1 MIFFDNVTYTYPF
14 QQRPAVADISLRVRP
29 GEIVLCTGAS
39 GCGKSTLIRLANGLC
54 PHYFRGSTKG
64 RVLLGGRPTSEQG
77 LAELSRQVGTLF
89 QDPEQQFFA
98 LGVEEELVFALEWQ
112 GIDVPAMRKAV
123 QKAVQEFNLA
133 SILHSSIHTLS
144 EGQKQ
149 KTGLASLCM
158 QQPQALILD
167 EPTAN
172 LDPESTTAL
181 ARKLLE
187 LKAKGMAIL
196 VVDHRLYW
204 LEGVADRVLVMEK
217 GRICAEGD
225 FSILHDTA
233 LRQSYGLRSVRVED
247 RRAILADCRESAQPL
262 WAVQGLTFAHRG
274 RAPLYAGATFG
285 LPQGVTAI
293 IGDNGAGKTTLAR
306 LLAGLDVPQE
316 GVISVDG
323 RPRNRDE
330 RLRASGIVLQ
340 NADHQLHMRTVR
352 QELEACLKLA
362 GSSDTARI
370 DSLLASFSLASLAD
384 RHPQSL
390 SGGEKQ
396 RLVIACALA
405 KGPRLLILDEPTSG
419 LDGENMQRLAAA
431 LEAQAA
437 EGRCILLI
445 THDLELLQ
453 GIGHYA
459 LRLPITGCK
468 ADNKT

>member
-1 MIFFDNVTYTYPF
+1 M
-14 QQRPAVADISLRVRP
+14 
-29 GEIVLCTGAS
+29 
-39 GCGKSTLIRLANGLC
+39 
-54 PHYFRGSTKG
+54 
-64 RVLLGGRPTSEQG
+64 
-77 LAELSRQVGTLF
+77 
-89 QDPEQQFFA
+89 
-98 LGVEEELVFALEWQ
+98 
-112 GIDVPAMRKAV
+112 
-123 QKAVQEFNLA
+123 
-133 SILHSSIHTLS
+133 
-144 EGQKQ
+144 
-149 KTGLASLCM
+149 
-158 QQPQALILD
+158 
-167 EPTAN
+167 
-172 LDPESTTAL
+172 
-181 ARKLLE
+181 
-187 LKAKGMAIL
+187 
-196 VVDHRLYW
+196 
-204 LEGVADRVLVMEK
+204 
-217 GRICAEGD
+217 
-225 FSILHDTA
+225 
-233 LRQSYGLRSVRVED
+233 
-247 RRAILADCRESAQPL
+247 
-262 WAVQGLTFAHRG
+262 
-274 RAPLYAGATFG
+274 
-285 LPQGVTAI
+285 
-293 IGDNGAGKTTLAR
+293 
-306 LLAGLDVPQE
+306 
-316 GVISVDG
+316 DG

-362 GSSDTARI
+362 GSSDTGRI